1 MIHMKRFLASI
12 VVLALVGAVAAFAF
26 MSFKSRLTEERLLV
40 KKAAIDLNF
49 LGKSAFTRMV
59 PGDDFADDASVLF
72 SGYARDMD
80 KIYNDPEFAPLRDD
94 DKVRK
99 IYQKAHKEGRKDDKT
114 LKEVNTR
121 IDYTQ
126 AAYKELTGG
135 SYHPVATGQAN
146 GLRVD
151 LYSFKKEAV
160 DGQDRLQVKIL
171 VWSGDPDA
179 VSFGSIQ
186 MKLAIKAMVE
196 KKVRGKMVEEEQ
208 LRLAKIEG
216 GGSPNTLIKNPRKWM
231 EDFPPGFMIGY
242 YDFPLFP
249 PTSSDLAL
257 TMNFGVRT
265 IGGNNMQS
273 EIKFPAIAIDPSW
286 KLPPGTSFEAEEM
299 EGTEE
304 EMAAFKQEQE
314 GKEAK

>member
-1 MIHMKRFLASI
+1 MKRFLASV

-40 KKAAIDLNF
+40 KKAAIDLAF
-49 LGKSAFTRMV
+49 LGKSSFTRMV
-59 PGDDFADDASVLF
+59 PGDDYGDDASVLF

-99 IYQKAHKEGRKDDKT
+99 IYQQAHKDGRKDDNT
-114 LKEVNTR
+114 LKQVNER

-135 SYHPVATGQAN
+135 SYHPVATGQMN

-151 LYSFKKEAV
+151 LYSFKKSAV

-171 VWSGDPDA
+171 VYSGDPEA

-186 MKLAIKAMVE
+186 MKLAIKSMVE
-196 KKVRGKMVEEEQ
+196 KKVHGKIVQEEQ
-208 LRLAKIEG
+208 LKLAKVEG

-231 EDFPPGFMIGY
+231 ADFPPGLMIGY

-257 TMNFGVRT
+257 TINFGTRT
-265 IGGNNMQS
+265 VGGNTMQS
-273 EIKFPAIAIDPSW
+273 EIAFPAIAIDPSW
-286 KLPPGTSFEAEEM
+286 KLPAGASWEAEEM

-304 EMAAFKQEQE
+304 EMAAFKKEQGE
-314 GKEAK
+314 KEQH